1 MNKLLLAIVLSC
13 LGHVLAF
20 FHMNGQFKWEW
31 MKNLWWVILGGIP
44 ISFLFYYYTRWSYEY
59 FGYFWNIRLIGFGMG
74 TLVFGLLAWLILN
87 EPPNTKVII
96 SLILSLVIILIQ
108 LSNVNLP
115 VK

>member
-31 MKNLWWVILGGIP
+31 MINLWWVILGGIP
-44 ISFLFYYYTRWSYEY
+44 ISFLFYYSTRWSYEY